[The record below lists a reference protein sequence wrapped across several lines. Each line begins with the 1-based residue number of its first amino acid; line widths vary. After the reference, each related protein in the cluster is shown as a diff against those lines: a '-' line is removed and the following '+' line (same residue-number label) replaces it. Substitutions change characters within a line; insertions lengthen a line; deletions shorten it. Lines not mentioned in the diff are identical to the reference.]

1 MTKIKHL
8 QALTNMR
15 THLKDGPTTAALYAA
30 HKDTTMYDIKDNT
43 FTNIYGIPMS
53 EAASLTPLCD
63 AITYLLSLEDGY
75 HSYNDRDLTKP
86 NSQTI
91 LKALDAY
98 SCYVNT
104 LKNGPQTIQK
114 YVKEQNQMINY
125 YRKLF
130 TEHPDYLTDMP
141 TIIKSSIR

>member
-30 HKDTTMYDIKDNT
+30 HKDTTMYDNMANK
-43 FTNIYGIPMS
+43 FTNNYGIPMS
-53 EAASLTPLCD
+53 EAASLIPLCD
-63 AITYLLSLEDGY
+63 AITYLMSLEDGY
-75 HSYNDRDLTKP
+75 HSYNDRVLTKP
-86 NSQTI
+86 SSQTI

-130 TEHPDYLTDMP
+130 TEHPDCLTDM
-141 TIIKSSIR
+141 TAIIESSIR